1 MTRQAPPEWTFL
13 TNHGHVFL
21 ALAVDP
27 GLRLRDLAERVG
39 ITERA
44 VQRILG
50 ELEEAGYLS
59 REREG
64 RTNRYRLRT
73 DQALRHPLESHVTV
87 GALAALVTRGRLAK
101 APR

>member
-1 MTRQAPPEWTFL
+1 MTRQERPDWTFL

-59 REREG
+59 REKEG
-64 RTNRYRLRT
+64 RSNRYRLRP

-87 GALAALVTRGRLAK
+87 GSLAALVTRGRLAK
-101 APR
+101 AAR